1 METFFR
7 MMDDGVVDNGR
18 APGSPPVGHS
28 AIDISTMRLNDV
40 MSTEAARPSP
50 TIVCA
55 PDSFKGSA
63 GAPAVAAA
71 LARGAR
77 QVFPE
82 ARITELPFADGGE
95 GTLDALLAVW
105 ATPARSVDV
114 VDALGRPVTALFG
127 ISADGRTAVIEAAQA
142 NGLPQVSDCE
152 LQPERADTFGVGLI
166 ARHVLDQGVEEILLC
181 IGGSASTDG
190 GVGIA
195 SALGVAFTDSSGEPI
210 APGGGGL
217 AALASVD
224 SAGLDPRALEVRW
237 RIAVDVD
244 NPLTGPRGAAGV
256 FGPQK
261 GADTACVSVLDAGL
275 AHLAEVLA
283 GSSTEASALAAT
295 PGFGAAGGIPLA
307 LTKVLGAEVV
317 PGSIMVA
324 EAVGL
329 TEALAEADI
338 VLTGEGSFDSQSLGG
353 KVVAAVRDH
362 APASAKI
369 IVVAGRVALSPAECR
384 DAGITAGL
392 SIAPGPADLAEL
404 SDRAE
409 ELIEATAAHACV
421 LVHAG
426 ASAGL
431 TGAEHN

>member
-1 METFFR
+1 MSME
-7 MMDDGVVDNGR
+7 
-18 APGSPPVGHS
+18 A
-28 AIDISTMRLNDV
+28 
-40 MSTEAARPSP
+40 P

-63 GAPAVAAA
+63 SAPAAAAA

-77 QVFPE
+77 QVFPDSQ
-82 ARITELPFADGGE
+82 ITDLPFADGGE

-105 ATPARSVDV
+105 GTPARSVDV
-114 VDALGRPVTALFG
+114 VDALGRPTTALFG
-127 ISADGRTAVIEAAQA
+127 ISADGKTAVIEAAQA
-142 NGLPQVSDCE
+142 NGLPQVSDVA
-152 LQPERADTFGVGLI
+152 LAPERADTYGVGLI

-195 SALGVAFTDSSGEPI
+195 MALGAAFTDSSGAPI

-217 AALASVD
+217 SALAAVD
-224 SAGLDPRALEVRW
+224 ASALDPRALQVRW

-244 NPLTGPRGAAGV
+244 NPLTGPRGAAAV

-261 GADTACVSVLDAGL
+261 GADAASVAVLDSGL

-283 GSSTEASALAAT
+283 GSPAEAKSLSAT

-307 LTKVLGAEVV
+307 LTTLLDAEVV
-317 PGSIMVA
+317 PGSTMVA

-329 TEALAEADI
+329 TEALATADI

-353 KVVAAVRDH
+353 KVVAAVRDY
-362 APASAKI
+362 APASARI
-369 IVVAGRVALSPAECR
+369 IVIAGRVALSPAECR
-384 DAGITAGL
+384 AAGITAAL
-392 SIAPGPADLAEL
+392 SIAPGPAELAEL

-409 ELIEATAAHACV
+409 ELIEATAAHACA
-421 LVHAG
+421 LVGAGTRAGVAG
-426 ASAGL
+426 AQQ
-431 TGAEHN
+431 N

>member
-1 METFFR
+1 MSRET
-7 MMDDGVVDNGR
+7 
-18 APGSPPVGHS
+18 
-28 AIDISTMRLNDV
+28 
-40 MSTEAARPSP
+40 P

-63 GAPAVAAA
+63 SAPAAAAA

-77 QVFPE
+77 QVFPDS
-82 ARITELPFADGGE
+82 RIIELPFADGGE

-105 ATPARSVDV
+105 GTPARSVDV
-114 VDALGRPVTALFG
+114 VDALGRPATALFG

-142 NGLPQVSDCE
+142 NGLPQVSDVD
-152 LQPERADTFGVGLI
+152 LQPERADTYGVGLI
-166 ARHVLDQGVEEILLC
+166 AAHALDQGVEEILLC

-190 GVGIA
+190 GIGIA
-195 SALGVAFTDSSGEPI
+195 TALGAVFTNSAGSPI

-224 SAGLDPRALEVRW
+224 DSGLDTRARTVRW

-244 NPLTGPRGAAGV
+244 NPLTGPRGAAAV

-261 GADTACVSVLDAGL
+261 GADATSVSVLDFGL

-283 GSSTEASALAAT
+283 GSPAKAESLAAT

-307 LTKVLGAEVV
+307 LTTLLGAEVV
-317 PGSIMVA
+317 PGSTMVA

-329 TEALAEADI
+329 SEALAEADI

-362 APASAKI
+362 APASARI

-384 DAGITAGL
+384 DAGITAAL
-392 SIAPGPADLAEL
+392 SIAPGPAELAEL
-404 SDRAE
+404 SERAE
-409 ELIEATAAHACV
+409 ELIEATAAHACA
-421 LVHAG
+421 LAG
-426 ASAGL
+426 AGVA
-431 TGAEHN
+431 GAEQN

>member
-1 METFFR
+1 MSRET
-7 MMDDGVVDNGR
+7 
-18 APGSPPVGHS
+18 
-28 AIDISTMRLNDV
+28 
-40 MSTEAARPSP
+40 P

-63 GAPAVAAA
+63 SAPAAAAA

-77 QVFPE
+77 QVFPDSS
-82 ARITELPFADGGE
+82 ITELPFADGGE

-105 ATPARSVDV
+105 GTPARSVDV
-114 VDALGRPVTALFG
+114 VDALGRPATALFG
-127 ISADGRTAVIEAAQA
+127 ISADGKTAVIEAAQA
-142 NGLPQVSDCE
+142 NGLPQVSDVE
-152 LQPERADTFGVGLI
+152 LRPERADTYGVGLI
-166 ARHVLDQGVEEILLC
+166 AGHVLGQGVEEILLC

-195 SALGVAFTDSSGEPI
+195 SALGAAFTDSSGSPI

-224 SAGLDPRALEVRW
+224 SSGLDPRALEVRW

-244 NPLTGPRGAAGV
+244 NPLTGPRGAAAV

-261 GADTACVSVLDAGL
+261 GADAAAVAVLDSGL

-283 GSSTEASALAAT
+283 GSPAEASSLSAT

-307 LTKVLGAEVV
+307 LTALLGAEVV
-317 PGSIMVA
+317 PGSTMVA

-362 APASAKI
+362 APASARI

-384 DAGITAGL
+384 DAGITAAL
-392 SIAPGPADLAEL
+392 SIAPGPAELTEL

-409 ELIEATAAHACV
+409 ELIEATAAHACA
-421 LVHAG
+421 L
-426 ASAGL
+426 ASAG
-431 TGAEHN
+431 GAGMSGAGTRQN

>member
-1 METFFR
+1 MSME
-7 MMDDGVVDNGR
+7 
-18 APGSPPVGHS
+18 A
-28 AIDISTMRLNDV
+28 
-40 MSTEAARPSP
+40 P

-63 GAPAVAAA
+63 SAPAAAAA

-77 QVFPE
+77 QVFPDSQ
-82 ARITELPFADGGE
+82 ITDLPFADGGE

-105 ATPARSVDV
+105 GTAPRSAEV
-114 VDALGRPVTALFG
+114 VDALGRPTTAQFG
-127 ISADGRTAVIEAAQA
+127 ISADGKTAVIEAAQA
-142 NGLPQVSDCE
+142 NGLPQVSDLA
-152 LQPERADTFGVGLI
+152 LQPERADTYGVGLI
-166 ARHVLDQGVEEILLC
+166 ATHVLDQGVEEILLC

-195 SALGVAFTDSSGEPI
+195 SALGAAFTDDSGQAI
-210 APGGGGL
+210 AAGGGSLSRL
-217 AALASVD
+217 ATVD
-224 SAGLDPRALEVRW
+224 ISGLDPRARQVRW

-244 NPLTGPRGAAGV
+244 NPLTGPRGAAAV

-261 GADTACVSVLDAGL
+261 GADAASVSVLDSGL
-275 AHLAEVLA
+275 GHLAEVLA
-283 GSSTEASALAAT
+283 GSSAEASSLALT

-307 LTKVLGAEVV
+307 LTTLLGAEVV
-317 PGSIMVA
+317 PGSTMVA

-329 TEALAEADI
+329 AEALAEADI

-362 APASAKI
+362 APTSARI

-384 DAGITAGL
+384 AAGITAAL
-392 SIAPGPADLAEL
+392 SIAPGPAELTEL

-409 ELIEATAAHACV
+409 ELIEATSAHACA
-421 LVHAG
+421 LVGSGTAG
-426 ASAGL
+426 AGAG
-431 TGAEHN
+431 TQQN

>member
-1 METFFR
+1 MSKE
-7 MMDDGVVDNGR
+7 
-18 APGSPPVGHS
+18 A
-28 AIDISTMRLNDV
+28 STLF
-40 MSTEAARPSP
+40 P

-63 GAPAVAAA
+63 GAPEAAAA

-77 QVFPE
+77 QVFPDS
-82 ARITELPFADGGE
+82 RITALPFADGGE

-105 ATPARSVDV
+105 DTPARSVDV
-114 VDALGRPVTALFG
+114 VDALGRPTSALFG
-127 ISADGRTAVIEAAQA
+127 ISADGKTAVIEAAQA
-142 NGLPQVSDCE
+142 NGLPQVSDVE
-152 LQPERADTFGVGLI
+152 LAPERADTYGVGLI

-195 SALGVAFTDSSGEPI
+195 CALGATFTNDSGEPI

-217 AALASVD
+217 SDLARVD
-224 SAGLDPRALEVRW
+224 ASGLDPRVFAVRW

-244 NPLTGPRGAAGV
+244 NPLTGPRGAAAV

-261 GADTACVSVLDAGL
+261 GANPESVSVIDSAL

-283 GSSTEASALAAT
+283 GSPSMAEALAAT

-307 LTKVLGAEVV
+307 LTTLLDAEVV
-317 PGSIMVA
+317 PGSTMVA

-329 TEALAEADI
+329 SEALAGADI

-362 APASAKI
+362 APASARI
-369 IVVAGRVALSPAECR
+369 IVIAGRVALSPAECR
-384 DAGITAGL
+384 DAGITAAL
-392 SIAPGPADLAEL
+392 SIAPGPADLAQL

-409 ELIEATAAHACV
+409 ELIESTAAHACA
-421 LVHAG
+421 LVGAG
-426 ASAGL
+426 
-431 TGAEHN
+431 TGGGI